1 MIQSNIS
8 EYSLVK
14 MIYTKDCQVRCIE
27 GYCLTSKN
35 LTKENRVNFALIS
48 VKVIWK

>member
-14 MIYTKDCQVRCIE
+14 MIYIEDCQVRCIE
-27 GYCLTSKN
+27 GYCSTSKVS
-35 LTKENRVNFALIS
+35 TKENRVNIALIS